1 MNVQP
6 LFASSVFSISPPLE
20 VFQVLI
26 YDYIDPEGT
35 YQKLLEEED
44 EFQREAEKLWL
55 NMTEFL
61 NAEKVYLNDER
72 VKQQLLH
79 VDIGLR
85 GRADAP
91 YFQWVIHFSGTPSQ
105 DINSMKSEVTQE
117 IAEYDIEVLYLFP
130 KGTQI
135 IEVDTPLEYE
145 IRGPILLVWARKGD
159 KVGGYEAVH
168 FKFPS
173 ALK

>member
-1 MNVQP
+1 
-6 LFASSVFSISPPLE
+6 
-20 VFQVLI
+20 
-26 YDYIDPEGT
+26 
-35 YQKLLEEED
+35 
-44 EFQREAEKLWL
+44 
-55 NMTEFL
+55 
-61 NAEKVYLNDER
+61 
-72 VKQQLLH
+72 
-79 VDIGLR
+79 
-85 GRADAP
+85 
-91 YFQWVIHFSGTPSQ
+91 
-105 DINSMKSEVTQE
+105 MKSEVTQE